1 MSTPKDRANEPS
13 RRYVAKGIERL
24 EEDSNKTYLAE
35 EATKKS
41 GKLIS
46 PYNCL
51 NCGAG
56 DHPTE
61 EC

>member
-1 MSTPKDRANEPS
+1 MNEPKDRESFAS
-13 RRYVAKGIERL
+13 RQYITKGIDRL
-24 EEDSNKTYLAE
+24 EEDSNKTYMAE

>member
-1 MSTPKDRANEPS
+1 MSAPKDRANEPS
-13 RRYVAKGIERL
+13 RRYVAKGIDRL
-24 EEDSNKTYLAE
+24 EEESNKVYLAE

-46 PYNCL
+46 PHNCL
-51 NCGAG
+51 QCGAG
-56 DHPTE
+56 DHKTE